1 MGHEEGRN
9 KAEKGG
15 VKPEAVFVGDNQKG
29 GKMNKAELIEKVSER
44 VQIPSNAAKVVV
56 NTIFDSMRESLK

>member
-1 MGHEEGRN
+1 MEEG
-9 KAEKGG
+9 G
-15 VKPEAVFVGDNQKG
+15 Q
-29 GKMNKAELIEKVSER
+29 MNKAELIEKVAER